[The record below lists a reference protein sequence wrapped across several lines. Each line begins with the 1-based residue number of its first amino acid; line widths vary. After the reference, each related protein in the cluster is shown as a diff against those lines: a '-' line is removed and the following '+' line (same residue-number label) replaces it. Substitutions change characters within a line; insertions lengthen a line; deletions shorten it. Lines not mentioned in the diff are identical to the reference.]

1 MGYVK
6 IQYETLKT
14 FSNVVFEKMGFNKKD
29 AGIITDVLLTSDMYG
44 IESHGV
50 QRMVLYYKTI
60 KNGRIHMD
68 AKWEVVHETPLSAV
82 IDNHFGVGQLVGNF
96 AMNMAIDKAKKSGIG
111 IVSVRNSNHYGIAG
125 YYAKMACKED
135 LIGFSTTNSEAIMV
149 PTYGRMAMLGSNP
162 IAVAVPAEPYDFL
175 FDAATTVVTRG
186 KVEVYN
192 KKGEPLPDGWTLGAD
207 GLPATNAPD
216 ILKNINEKRGGGIL
230 PLGGATEQ
238 FGGHKGYGWGM
249 VAEIFS
255 SILSM
260 GLTSNHTHIG
270 STSGTCHCFAAIDPA
285 LFGNPEEIKEHFS
298 NFLKELRESPK
309 AQGQTR
315 IYTHGEK
322 EVEAYNR
329 ILKEGI
335 PVNQNTL
342 KEMKLIC
349 DEYGIDMDKYLG
361 NLEF

>member
-14 FSNVVFEKMGFNKKD
+14 FSNVVFEKMGFNKND

-68 AKWEVVHETPLSAV
+68 AKWEIVHETPLSAV

-125 YYAKMACKED
+125 YYAKMACKEG

-270 STSGTCHCFAAIDPA
+270 STSGTCHCFAAIDPS

-349 DEYGIDMDKYLG
+349 DEYGIDMEKYLG
-361 NLEF
+361 KLEF